1 MYDYLEVFHNIMIV
15 LSVIRAVLT
24 LLIIFVVWP
33 LLLGTGLGLKRN
45 LDRFIIGF
53 CAEQALF
60 FLVYIPAILMSWTS
74 MALTII
80 GAVVISLAGAIG
92 TWLRMKRSSDKK
104 EFAALTKPDFSY
116 FKNPYFDIAL
126 IIVIYQ
132 LVRYVVK
139 QPYIYGDD
147 VTYIT
152 MITDYVDTNAIYTKT
167 WAGQLTPTPL
177 SEISFKYVFTSY
189 YPFMGMISMITG
201 LHPLILCKTV
211 IPVFYVPIHYLII
224 WRIGKYLFSDTEE
237 EKKHRDK
244 LSVFMFFY
252 VLLIEFGQISYYTLS
267 RRLMI
272 WVWNS
277 KSDCFCLLLIPL
289 FFYTYLFLTEQD
301 ESERLLGK
309 TKLFYRQLLV
319 AIIALACNSSTLMG
333 LILSAIVMGIW
344 FIIAAFRCKKPSLFF
359 ASLWTL
365 IPHLITTTLILLF
378 TGWTF

>member
-33 LLLGTGLGLKRN
+33 FLLGTGLGLKRN

-80 GAVVISLAGAIG
+80 GAAVISLAGAIG

-152 MITDYVDTNAIYTKT
+152 MITDYVDTNAIYTKA

-177 SEISFKYVFTSY
+177 SEISYKYVFTSY
-189 YPFMGMISMITG
+189 YPFMGMISMISG

-211 IPVFYVPIHYLII
+211 IPIIYVPVHYLII
-224 WRIGKYLFSDTEE
+224 WRIGNYIFGSKEDESKRKEE
-237 EKKHRDK
+237 
-244 LSVFMFFY
+244 LSTFMFFY

-309 TKLFYRQLLV
+309 TNLFYRQILI

-333 LILSAIVMGIW
+333 LILSTIVMGMW
-344 FIIAAFRCKKPSLFF
+344 FVIAAFRLKKPSLFF
-359 ASLWTL
+359 TSLWTY
-365 IPHLITTTLILLF
+365 IPHIITVVLILAF

>member
-1 MYDYLEVFHNIMIV
+1 MIV
-15 LSVIRAVLT
+15 ISVIRAILM
-24 LLIIFVVWP
+24 LLIIFVAWP
-33 LLLGTGLGLKRN
+33 LLLGAGLGLKRN

-53 CAEQALF
+53 CATQALF
-60 FLVYIPAILMSWTS
+60 FLIYIPAIIFSWSS
-74 MALTII
+74 MALTVVATI
-80 GAVVISLAGAIG
+80 VISLVGLIGAG
-92 TWLRMKRSSDKK
+92 LRFYKTNDKK
-104 EFAALTKPDFSY
+104 EYLALNKPDLNF
-116 FKNPYFDIAL
+116 FKNPYFDVAL

-132 LVRYVVK
+132 LVRYVIK

-152 MITDYVDTNAIYTKT
+152 MITDFVDTNAIYTKA
-167 WAGQLTPTPL
+167 WAGQIDPTPL
-177 SEISFKYVFTSY
+177 SQISFKYVFTSY
-189 YPFMGMISMITG
+189 YPFMGMISILSG

-289 FFYTYLFLTEQD
+289 FFYTYIFLTEKG

-309 TKLFYRQLLV
+309 AKLFYRQLLI

-344 FIIAAFRCKKPSLFF
+344 FVIAAFRLKKPSVFF
-359 ASLWTL
+359 TSLWTFL
-365 IPHLITTTLILLF
+365 PHGITILLLLVF
-378 TGWTF
+378 TGRTF

>member
-1 MYDYLEVFHNIMIV
+1 MN
-15 LSVIRAVLT
+15 
-24 LLIIFVVWP
+24 IFVEILKAVPALILVFGIWP

-45 LDRFIIGF
+45 IDRYIIGF
-53 CAEQALF
+53 TAVQALF
-60 FLVYIPAILMSWTS
+60 FLIYIPAILMGWSSRT
-74 MALTII
+74 LTAVAAILI
-80 GAVVISLAGAIG
+80 SLVSGAGAV
-92 TWLRMKRSSDKK
+92 LRYKKAADKK
-104 EFAALTKPDFSY
+104 EFIALSKPDLSF

-132 LVRYVVK
+132 LVRYVLK

-152 MITDYVDTNAIYTKT
+152 MITDFVDTNAIYVKT
-167 WAGQLTPTPL
+167 WAGQIDPTPL

-189 YPFMGMISMITG
+189 YPFMGMISILSG

-224 WRIGKYLFSDTEE
+224 WRIGKFLFGD
-237 EKKHRDK
+237 EKDPKAK
-244 LSVFMFFY
+244 NEKQAVFMFFY
-252 VLLIEFGQISYYTLS
+252 VLLIEFGQISYYTMS

-289 FFYTYLFLTEQD
+289 FFYTFLLLTEK
-301 ESERLLGK
+301 EE
-309 TKLFYRQLLV
+309 TKAILDQTSLFYRQLLI
-319 AIIALACNSSTLMG
+319 AIIALSCNSATLMG
-333 LILSAIVMGIW
+333 LIMSAIVMGIW
-344 FIIAAFRCKKPSLFF
+344 YVIAAFRLKSPKVFF
-359 ASLWTL
+359 TSLWTF
-365 IPHLITTTLILLF
+365 IPHIITAILIINF